1 MSRIDLVVPDI
12 GNAHDV
18 DVVDVL
24 VKPGDVIEVDAPLV
38 TLETDK
44 ASMDVPSASAG
55 TVAEVLLKRGDKASA
70 GTVIARLDTN
80 AAGAGAAAGTGA
92 GDSQADATFTESFD
106 ADELERTVTQPVLK
120 HPAFSGNGAANGP
133 FAADEEAIFEAE
145 PFAPHPT
152 APQASPA
159 AVASSP
165 PSQTAGTAS
174 HSQATAPTQTAS
186 AAQTATAQSA
196 TAPQTAAPAQSASA
210 PHTTAAAQFATAAQT
225 PTAQTATSAP
235 TGSAPA
241 AASQAAPAEA
251 RAPSA
256 APDSPAADAPLSARN
271 ESAGDTVRM
280 PIPDLSRI
288 RGESDFN
295 RSTQLLVLGSGP
307 GGYTAA
313 FRAADLG
320 LQVTLVER
328 WSSLGGVCLNVGCI
342 PSKALLHAAKVIE
355 DAEAMSEHGIAFG
368 APALDLDRLREWKG
382 SVVKKLTGGLTM
394 LAKQRKVTVVQ
405 GTGRFVSPN
414 VIEVMSNSGSERIR
428 FDQCII
434 AVGSEAIKLPGL
446 PNDPRIM
453 DSTDA
458 LELPEFSGGLL
469 VVGGGIIGLEMAC
482 VYDALGGRVSVVEL
496 TPQLIPGCD
505 PDLVR
510 PLERRIR
517 GRYEQILLGTKVTK
531 VETLMEGLRVSFEG
545 EKAPEPTV
553 YDRILVA
560 VGRVPNGK
568 QIAADAAG
576 VKVTDRGFIPVD
588 KQMRTNVPHI
598 FAIGDVA
605 SNPMLAHKAMHEAK
619 VAAEV
624 AAGEK
629 AAFDARVIPSV
640 AYTDPEIAW
649 VGLTE
654 IEAKAKNIPY
664 KKGSFP
670 WVASGRSLSLGRD
683 EGFTKM
689 LFDPETHRVLG
700 GGIVG
705 TNAGDLISEIAL
717 AIETG
722 CDAADVGLTIHPHP
736 TLSETVAAAAD
747 AFEGTLTDLFIPKK

>member
-1 MSRIDLVVPDI
+1 MSHVDLVVPDI

-24 VKPGDVIEVDAPLV
+24 VKPGDVVQVDTPLI

-44 ASMDVPSASAG
+44 ASMDVPSTTAG

-70 GTVIARLDTN
+70 GTLIARLDTS
-80 AAGAGAAAGTGA
+80 AAGAGASAGA
-92 GDSQADATFTESFD
+92 GNSPAASTANADEEFAASFD
-106 ADELERTVTQPVLK
+106 AEELERTVTQPILK
-120 HPAFSGNGAANGP
+120 HPFPSGDGAAG
-133 FAADEEAIFEAE
+133 AAQGDSEDGVAMFEAE
-145 PFAPHPT
+145 PFAPKP
-152 APQASPA
+152 
-159 AVASSP
+159 V
-165 PSQTAGTAS
+165 
-174 HSQATAPTQTAS
+174 
-186 AAQTATAQSA
+186 
-196 TAPQTAAPAQSASA
+196 AAPAPHGASA
-210 PHTTAAAQFATAAQT
+210 PHAVSAQSQPGPTESTTQSSAAQSQ
-225 PTAQTATSAP
+225 PGR
-235 TGSAPA
+235 TGSTQSSPTQAPP
-241 AASQAAPAEA
+241 ASV
-251 RAPSA
+251 
-256 APDSPAADAPLSARN
+256 APLHARGPNSVPLQVPANSDSSQSARQD
-271 ESAGDTVRM
+271 SSGDTVRM

-288 RGESDFN
+288 RGGADFN

-355 DAEAMSEHGIAFG
+355 DAEAMSENGIAFG
-368 APALDLDRLREWKG
+368 APALDLERLREWKG
-382 SVVKKLTGGLTM
+382 SVVKKLTGGLSL

-414 VIEVMSNSGSERIR
+414 VIEVMSNSGSERIH

-434 AVGSEAIKLPGL
+434 AVGSEPIRLPGL

-458 LELPEFSGGLL
+458 LELPEFNGGLL

-531 VETLMEGLRVSFEG
+531 VEALSEGLRVSFEG
-545 EKAPEPTV
+545 DKAPEPAV
-553 YDRILVA
+553 FDRILVA

-576 VKVTDRGFIPVD
+576 VQVSDRGFIPVD

-629 AAFDARVIPSV
+629 SAFDARVIPSV

-654 IEAKAKNIPY
+654 IEAKAKSIPY

-670 WVASGRSLSLGRD
+670 WAASGRSLSLGRD

-736 TLSETVAAAAD
+736 TLSETIAGAAD
-747 AFEGTLTDLFIPKK
+747 AFEGTLTDLFIPKR

>member
-1 MSRIDLVVPDI
+1 VSRIDLVVPDM

-24 VKPGDVIEVDAPLV
+24 VKPGDVVEIDTPLV

-44 ASMDVPSASAG
+44 ASMDVPSTSAG
-55 TVAEVLLKRGDKASA
+55 KVAEVLLKRGDKVSA
-70 GTVIARLDTN
+70 GSIIARVETSV
-80 AAGAGAAAGTGA
+80 AAGAKGA
-92 GDSQADATFTESFD
+92 GDASQAGASSSGASKAATASSASANTEATFAESFD
-106 ADELERTVTQPVLK
+106 ADELERTVTQPILK
-120 HPAFSGNGAANGP
+120 AATMP
-133 FAADEEAIFEAE
+133 
-145 PFAPHPT
+145 
-152 APQASPA
+152 
-159 AVASSP
+159 P
-165 PSQTAGTAS
+165 PS
-174 HSQATAPTQTAS
+174 
-186 AAQTATAQSA
+186 
-196 TAPQTAAPAQSASA
+196 
-210 PHTTAAAQFATAAQT
+210 
-225 PTAQTATSAP
+225 
-235 TGSAPA
+235 SAPA
-241 AASQAAPAEA
+241 AGANGASQPAA
-251 RAPSA
+251 RAPSH
-256 APDSPAADAPLSARN
+256 APASPTPAPAARS

-280 PIPDLSRI
+280 PIPDLSRGA
-288 RGESDFN
+288 RDADFN

-320 LQVTLVER
+320 MRVTLVER
-328 WSSLGGVCLNVGCI
+328 WSDLGGVCLNVGCI

-368 APALDLDRLREWKG
+368 APALDLDKLRGWKG
-382 SVVKKLTGGLTM
+382 SVVKKLTGGLRV
-394 LAKQRKVTVVQ
+394 LAKQRKIDVVQ

-414 VIEVMSNSGSERIR
+414 VLEVMSNSGSERIR

-434 AVGSEAIKLPGL
+434 AAGSEAVRLPGL
-446 PNDPRIM
+446 PADRRVM

-469 VVGGGIIGLEMAC
+469 VIGGGIIGLEMAC
-482 VYDALGGRVSVVEL
+482 VYDALGSRVSVVEL
-496 TPQLIPGCD
+496 TPQLMPGCD

-531 VETLMEGLRVSFEG
+531 VEPLLEGLRVTFEG
-545 EKAPEPTV
+545 DKAPPPAIFE
-553 YDRILVA
+553 RILVA

-568 QIAADAAG
+568 TIGADAAG
-576 VKVTDRGFIPVD
+576 IKVSDRGFIPVD

-598 FAIGDVA
+598 FAIGDIA
-605 SNPMLAHKAMHEAK
+605 CMPMLAHKAMHEAK

-629 AAFDARVIPSV
+629 RAFDVRAIPSV

-654 IEAKAKNIPY
+654 TDAKAKSIAF

-670 WVASGRSLSLGRD
+670 WVANGRSLSLGRD
-683 EGFTKM
+683 EGFTKI

-705 TNAGDLISEIAL
+705 TNAGELISEIAL

-722 CDAADVGLTIHPHP
+722 CDAADIGLTVHPHP